1 MQMLPVLL
9 NLQMTTMQTA
19 APVTSLQVVLL
30 RLCYEN
36 IRLGAKALK
45 AIHFTKFADSV
56 PLLAGPLVLADPA
69 AKAVVGGATAVED
82 DNEVAAA
89 LFK

>member
-1 MQMLPVLL
+1 MQVRVLP
-9 NLQMTTMQTA
+9 NLQMTRMQTA

-30 RLCYEN
+30 RLCYE
-36 IRLGAKALK
+36 IICLWGKALM
-45 AIHFTKFADSV
+45 AIQSTKFADSA

-82 DNEVAAA
+82 DSEVAAA